1 MSDPKRPQRPM
12 TLQEIRMKAAQNAA
26 MGRSVIPMDRLR
38 QERGQVLDP
47 TPAAKPDAAVENAV
61 ENMATHLDAVSSPP
75 DAVMPDEDAEALRE
89 ALRREPK
96 PFTPNVTVQRRMA
109 LVPPQPPRDD
119 VATPVNT
126 TPFVDELA
134 HATIQLGMWERKI
147 NQQIMIGFPDGR
159 KIRLGD
165 LLMQV
170 GEHLMKLDEKAPRIL
185 IPGLV
190 Q

>member
-47 TPAAKPDAAVENAV
+47 TPAAKPDAAVENAM
-61 ENMATHLDAVSSPP
+61 ENMAAAAKP
-75 DAVMPDEDAEALRE
+75 EER
-89 ALRREPK
+89 
-96 PFTPNVTVQRRMA
+96 PFTPNVKVERRMA
-109 LVPPQPPRDD
+109 LVPTQPPRDD

-147 NQQIMIGFPDGR
+147 NQQITIGFPDGR

>member
-12 TLQEIRMKAAQNAA
+12 TLQEIRMRAAQNAA

-61 ENMATHLDAVSSPP
+61 ENMAAAVSPP
-75 DAVMPDEDAEALRE
+75 AE
-89 ALRREPK
+89 K
-96 PFTPNVTVQRRMA
+96 PFSPNVKVERRMA
-109 LVPPQPPRDD
+109 LVPPQLPRDD

-126 TPFVDELA
+126 TPFVDEIA